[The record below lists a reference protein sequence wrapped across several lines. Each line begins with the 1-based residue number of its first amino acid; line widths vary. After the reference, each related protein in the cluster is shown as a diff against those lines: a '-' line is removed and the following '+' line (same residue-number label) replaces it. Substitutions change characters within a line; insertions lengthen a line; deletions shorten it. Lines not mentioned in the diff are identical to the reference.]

1 MESNND
7 INIDEETILNIGLRP
22 SDKVINAQIS
32 PEARVFDYPHLEN
45 VFIMENDLYGN
56 KLPKDSCFL
65 AFTALHGIIG
75 IHLKVEALKKAT
87 REDIKNMVESHQEG

>member
-1 MESNND
+1 MENNND
-7 INIDEETILNIGLRP
+7 MNIDEETILNIGLRP

-75 IHLKVEALKKAT
+75 IHLKVEALKNAT

>member
-1 MESNND
+1 MENNND
-7 INIDEETILNIGLRP
+7 MNIDEETILNIGLRP

-75 IHLKVEALKKAT
+75 IHLKVDALKNAT
-87 REDIKNMVESHQEG
+87 REDIKTMVESHQEG

>member
-1 MESNND
+1 MENTND
-7 INIDEETILNIGLRP
+7 MNIDEETILNIGLRP

-75 IHLKVEALKKAT
+75 IHLKVEALKNAT